1 MIEITEYIQQIYED
15 FSEYYDEGH
24 NMCELKKLTFEAGEL
39 PDYNSKRMQ
48 QFYLLRYAFAYSFE
62 YSCMYDNIIKD
73 FKENPQIEVVSIGC
87 GAMIDY
93 WSLVYSLK
101 QHRMQE
107 CSVRYVG
114 IDEINWSYK
123 IKSRKKDKVY
133 FRLENAKRAFAQNEK
148 FISDIYF
155 FPKSISEFDEEE
167 MSIMIDALS
176 QKPIIK
182 DTVYFCFSIRSDQ
195 GSMDHDMKKTEKI
208 ARALE
213 KRNYMLSTSQ
223 NTSNTYTHF
232 EEDKGIASFDSEF
245 IYPEDA
251 LEYIKNLNKKC
262 KKHMEYGTNCNSN
275 CKTYLTRWPILR
287 TSNIFFQIFKFE
299 RK

>member
-1 MIEITEYIQQIYED
+1 MIGITEYIQQIYED

-62 YSCMYDNIIKD
+62 YSCIYDNIIKD
-73 FKENPQIEVVSIGC
+73 FKEKPQIEVVSIGC

-101 QHRMQE
+101 QHRMKE

-114 IDEINWSYK
+114 IDEINWNYK
-123 IKSRKKDKVY
+123 IKPRKKDKVQ
-133 FRLENAKRAFAQNEK
+133 FRLENAKRAFARNEK

-167 MSIMIDALS
+167 MSIMIGALS

-182 DTVYFCFSIRSDQ
+182 DTIYFCFSIRSDQ
-195 GSMDHDMKKTEKI
+195 GSMDRDMKKTKKI
-208 ARALE
+208 VKALE
-213 KRNYMLSTSQ
+213 KRNYIISTSH
-223 NTSNTYTHF
+223 NTYNTYTYF
-232 EEDKGIASFDSEF
+232 EGDKGIASFDSEF

-251 LEYIKNLNKKC
+251 LEYIKNLNEKC
-262 KKHMEYGTNCNSN
+262 EKYMECGTNCKRN
-275 CKTYLTRWPILR
+275 CKTYLTRWPILK
-287 TSNIFFQIFKFE
+287 TSNICYQIIKFE